1 MVSMKIEIDF
11 DGLLRVLLALAI
23 IIALCSI
30 WTKNSTT

>member
-23 IIALCSI
+23 IIVLCSI